1 VQSDPPLKLSEETL
15 TRIKEAENYLTRAV
29 EIFGKYENPSG
40 LYEALLQRAYVRGL
54 QGQTYAALADCDRL
68 LTTYENDARALFQKG
83 HTLLFAG
90 KTDEALQC
98 FSRIKGE
105 HERRASM
112 MSIALAYQRSQQ
124 PEKVIEMLA
133 SNWRPSERTRRQII
147 VADFLLNAYHQTGD
161 TECVE
166 ALICD
171 LERERSVDPE
181 ALTVIARHHMRSGQ
195 KEEALDLYRKA
206 LDHAAPGNQRD
217 RMSDELADYY
227 FEVEDWT
234 AAAEL
239 YKDTVDQ
246 SDDNP
251 QIRKYLTSLY
261 NSGARRTALQVAQRL
276 RAGGSAIPF
285 VSEIEARVLVAAGKP
300 EEALQVF
307 TQLTRLE
314 PKKFS
319 HRLWMVELHR
329 RLKDSEAARELLK
342 EITLEEVKNDSNA
355 LLQIA
360 QFRQHLDLGGDL
372 PFAYRARRIRFNDAD
387 VHHTYVQLFMDHT
400 QRERGDLDVTCVD
413 VDVAVHLTDA
423 KGEKKIYLIVEQEDY
438 DLQQGEIAPTDPR
451 GIRMLARIIHEKSPT
466 VIRSLL

>member
-1 VQSDPPLKLSEETL
+1 
-15 TRIKEAENYLTRAV
+15 V

-171 LERERSVDPE
+171 LERERSS
-181 ALTVIARHHMRSGQ
+181 T
-195 KEEALDLYRKA
+195 RK
-206 LDHAAPGNQRD
+206 P
-217 RMSDELADYY
+217 
-227 FEVEDWT
+227 
-234 AAAEL
+234 
-239 YKDTVDQ
+239 
-246 SDDNP
+246 
-251 QIRKYLTSLY
+251 
-261 NSGARRTALQVAQRL
+261 
-276 RAGGSAIPF
+276 
-285 VSEIEARVLVAAGKP
+285 
-300 EEALQVF
+300 
-307 TQLTRLE
+307 
-314 PKKFS
+314 
-319 HRLWMVELHR
+319 
-329 RLKDSEAARELLK
+329 
-342 EITLEEVKNDSNA
+342 
-355 LLQIA
+355 
-360 QFRQHLDLGGDL
+360 
-372 PFAYRARRIRFNDAD
+372 
-387 VHHTYVQLFMDHT
+387 
-400 QRERGDLDVTCVD
+400 
-413 VDVAVHLTDA
+413 
-423 KGEKKIYLIVEQEDY
+423 
-438 DLQQGEIAPTDPR
+438 
-451 GIRMLARIIHEKSPT
+451 
-466 VIRSLL
+466 

>member
-1 VQSDPPLKLSEETL
+1 
-15 TRIKEAENYLTRAV
+15 
-29 EIFGKYENPSG
+29 
-40 LYEALLQRAYVRGL
+40 
-54 QGQTYAALADCDRL
+54 
-68 LTTYENDARALFQKG
+68 
-83 HTLLFAG
+83 
-90 KTDEALQC
+90 
-98 FSRIKGE
+98 
-105 HERRASM
+105 
-112 MSIALAYQRSQQ
+112 
-124 PEKVIEMLA
+124 
-133 SNWRPSERTRRQII
+133 
-147 VADFLLNAYHQTGD
+147 
-161 TECVE
+161 
-166 ALICD
+166 
-171 LERERSVDPE
+171 
-181 ALTVIARHHMRSGQ
+181 MRSGQ

-451 GIRMLARIIHEKSPT
+451 GIRMLGKHIGDT
-466 VIRSLL
+466 VILNQGRIDEVQYKIADIQNKYVYAFQQTIIRHTEWFGGTDAMMVMDVEDGDFSKFFRMIDLQQERQRQTAELYKERRLPLATLARLRGMNLFETWSAIVYSDDIHLHMTTGDLPAFQRSLNEIKASESITVEMSALFTLCYLKPQIPVRYLGSLKADFLGSPC